1 MQEVKSSILSGST
14 MKEKS
19 SHIVAAIFLLPLC
32 IHLVAV
38 HCPPSVY
45 RLSHL
50 M

>member
-14 MKEKS
+14 MKS

-38 HCPPSVY
+38 HCPASVY